1 MEGQN
6 WSNKILNMIS
16 CIVPYTSARFQTS
29 PCDCR
34 APLRQCKYCPCHSLS
49 FISTSNIFNLKIV
62 SQVVRIHHMST
73 ANLPSVGCP
82 RYLFENQDSFLIIV
96 TRGGFNSLIYYHFE
110 LLATVWSIQQKTYLQ
125 WPLKLL
131 AFCFDII

>member
-1 MEGQN
+1 MPFF
-6 WSNKILNMIS
+6 ILNRKQCGDIARAKLIKQTPEDDIMHLAL
-16 CIVPYTSARFQTS
+16 PYTSAMFQTG
-29 PCDCR
+29 PCGCR

-49 FISTSNIFNLKIV
+49 FISTSNIFHLKIV

-110 LLATVWSIQQKTYLQ
+110 LLATV
-125 WPLKLL
+125 
-131 AFCFDII
+131 